1 MADYADNLTEGHKA
15 MLQRYGSYQMPVYE
29 TRRSASFLQGVYDAT
44 IENAKTAELTAGG
57 EGVANATYGFPF
69 PIPTD
74 PKAVVWNHKLKYKG
88 PGGIRYNNQAAVTE
102 SGDFTLVR
110 LREEVFSP
118 YFTPGT
124 TIADINNILFYFYQE
139 VESPARLAGSV
150 LLVQET
156 INQVEQPRQAWVY
169 NPGQRRVRR
178 APNVAY
184 DNPGTASDG
193 LRTNDMNDMFNGA
206 LDRYDWEMVGKRE
219 IYVPYNSYK
228 LHQADVT
235 AEMMLTPNHVDT
247 SYTRYEKHRV
257 WVVDARLKEGTRHIN
272 ARRTMYIDEDS
283 YQILAIDHYDNRGEL
298 VRLSEAHSIN
308 YYDVPTFWATLE
320 VHHDLPSGRYLVM
333 GLDNQDPVNRFNE
346 EMQSSDFTPAAL
358 RQRGRR

>member
-1 MADYADNLTEGHKA
+1 
-15 MLQRYGSYQMPVYE
+15 
-29 TRRSASFLQGVYDAT
+29 
-44 IENAKTAELTAGG
+44 
-57 EGVANATYGFPF
+57 
-69 PIPTD
+69 
-74 PKAVVWNHKLKYKG
+74 
-88 PGGIRYNNQAAVTE
+88 
-102 SGDFTLVR
+102 
-110 LREEVFSP
+110 
-118 YFTPGT
+118 
-124 TIADINNILFYFYQE
+124 
-139 VESPARLAGSV
+139 V